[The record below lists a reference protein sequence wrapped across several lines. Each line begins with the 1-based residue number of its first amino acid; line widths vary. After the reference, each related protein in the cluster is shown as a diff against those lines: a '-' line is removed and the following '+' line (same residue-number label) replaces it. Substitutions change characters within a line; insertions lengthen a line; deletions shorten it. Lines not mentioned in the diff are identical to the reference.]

1 MAPLPPKECPSNES
15 ESPSEPSISK
25 TLWNTLSTIISGKLD
40 SEIYREYH
48 GQGLQTVTGAAQGDE
63 HGGMHRGCVSVC
75 QAWNCQYNSIN
86 FSISKSSFLMCH

>member
-63 HGGMHRGCVSVC
+63 HGGVHRGCVSVC
-75 QAWNCQYNSIN
+75 
-86 FSISKSSFLMCH
+86 H